1 MSPGLRAP
9 DSDADAR
16 APRLR
21 AEGAP
26 LGVLPPAQV
35 PNTPAELPDRPARLP
50 SFEPVDTEAD
60 VRLFPPEG
68 SAEGCASGECLPGA
82 SSPVAASESPSD
94 ETSEDDAPPAPDSA
108 PSGTRDD
115 LSLSLTDRWRQAV
128 EVVRRVAPRQ
138 GASLAYSRLLWI
150 RPGEVAIAFQV
161 AHGFHKATVVTA
173 SSKATIEKCFSQH
186 FGRPTVLKV
195 ETAPA
200 PAPGT
205 ASANGVAG
213 ANALPGP
220 SIAEQE
226 QEVRRRRDQET
237 EATVRTHPAVRAAL
251 KLLGGEIEHIQ
262 MLEPAPPPSLSLA
275 EGPATDSS
283 VSEDA

>member
-1 MSPGLRAP
+1 
-9 DSDADAR
+9 
-16 APRLR
+16 
-21 AEGAP
+21 
-26 LGVLPPAQV
+26 
-35 PNTPAELPDRPARLP
+35 
-50 SFEPVDTEAD
+50 
-60 VRLFPPEG
+60 
-68 SAEGCASGECLPGA
+68 
-82 SSPVAASESPSD
+82 
-94 ETSEDDAPPAPDSA
+94 
-108 PSGTRDD
+108 
-115 LSLSLTDRWRQAV
+115 V

-186 FGRPTVLKV
+186 FGRPTVLKI

-200 PAPGT
+200 PAPG
-205 ASANGVAG
+205 SAAENLMAG
-213 ANALPGP
+213 ANAAALTGP

-262 MLEPAPPPSLSLA
+262 MLEPVPPSA
-275 EGPATDSS
+275 PAPEPSAP
-283 VSEDA
+283 EDA